1 MSFVLLSVDHI
12 IAIHDEVLE
21 INELQGLAGDK
32 SLEGA
37 LSRVDN
43 RLTYGLIDDIYSLAA
58 SYATAISQAHCFNDG
73 NKRTAFQVLELVLD
87 LNGIQVIWDVEAVG
101 QKIVLLSQSKLDE
114 ADLAQWLRRVI
125 VSILKISRRAITRI
139 SNVWWRI
146 NQVNLT

>member
-1 MSFVLLSVDHI
+1 MSFLLLSIDHI

-21 INELQGLAGDK
+21 PNELQGMAGDK

-43 RLTYGLIDDIYSLAA
+43 RVKYGLIEDIYSLAA

-73 NKRTAFQVLELVLD
+73 NKRTAFQVMDLILA
-87 LNGIQVIWDVEAVG
+87 LNGIHAIWDVEEVG

-114 ADLAQWLRRVI
+114 TDLAQWLRRV
-125 VSILKISRRAITRI
+125 V
-139 SNVWWRI
+139 V
-146 NQVNLT
+146 